1 MNKNQSGGITMNGKS
16 NALKYLASICV
27 LLATLGLSSV
37 VQAAKI
43 TDMTLSD
50 TDAGDVLRIE
60 SNGTLNYQ
68 VFDLDGPPR
77 LVLSFPGATLGDGIK
92 SLQSSGDGV
101 TSVYP
106 VSDKGAVRL
115 EVSLSEALTYD
126 IKEKNNTLI
135 VRFSGAKDQQ
145 KTSAAAHAVIQNI
158 EVRDRGSVT
167 ELVLRGE
174 HMDSNHNAFMT
185 QGNRQL
191 ILDFWGAS
199 SGLKKTNFQYA
210 TQRINAVM
218 VGQSDDRV
226 RLVVKLLPSADMHQQ
241 IDATAGEM
249 VIRLGGVVAK
259 KKANMLEVESVDFKP
274 DDRIAHVMIRTDGT
288 DPVINVREKDD
299 HVTIDVKKSNL
310 LPGQERSQ
318 DVSAFPGPVRQ
329 IDTYQQGDN
338 VRIVTRLR
346 EKVSVTSFQQG
357 NVFTI
362 NFEPED
368 LALARMNAGE
378 RDQFS
383 YTGQKVTFDFKD
395 IDIRNA
401 LKLIAEMSDLNIIMS
416 DDVTGVLTMRLVDV
430 PWDQALELILSARG
444 LGKQQS
450 GNVMRVAPMEVLRSE
465 YATKLEAQRG
475 SQQLEPLIT
484 EFITLSYTKVEDV
497 KKIIEGASAN
507 ATKTSGATSTAAPTA
522 TTGGSMGGG
531 TETTVGILSPRGS
544 FLIDA
549 RTNTLIIKDTE
560 KSINAIKRLVA
571 VVDKPIKQVLIE
583 GRIVE
588 ATDTFQR
595 DVGVRWGGGITNNTG
610 VRFPST
616 VTVGGAATA
625 KGAVGNTVTGNTA
638 ARGFLVDLPAAV
650 SAGSGGAIGL
660 TLGSLNSL
668 INLDLELSAA
678 ESDGEIKVVSNPRVI
693 TTNLKPATISQ
704 GIDVAFSTT
713 SQNGTQ
719 TQFKQAVLSLT
730 ATPQITADNHV
741 IMQLVV
747 TKDSPF
753 LDAKGATTAS
763 VSTKKVDTE
772 VYMDNGETVVVGGI
786 YTRDTTHNES
796 RVPFFS
802 SIPILGNLFKKKF
815 NQDNRTELLIF
826 VTPKILNT
834 VGKQG

>member
-1 MNKNQSGGITMNGKS
+1 VNKNQSGGITMNGKS
-16 NALKYLASICV
+16 NSLKYLASICV

-43 TDMTLSD
+43 TDMALSD

-145 KTSAAAHAVIQNI
+145 KSSTAAHAVIQNI

-199 SGLKKTNFQYA
+199 SGLKETNFQYA

-218 VGQSDDRV
+218 VGQADDRV
-226 RLVVKLLPSADMHQQ
+226 RLVVKLLPSTDMHQQ

-288 DPVINVREKDD
+288 DPIINVREKDD

-522 TTGGSMGGG
+522 TAGGSMGGG

-588 ATDTFQR
+588 AQDTFSR
-595 DVGVRWGGGITNNTG
+595 DIGVSWGGQYTANTG
-610 VRFPST
+610 GATINPVNI
-616 VTVGGAATA
+616 GGTKSNGGIAT
-625 KGAVGNTVTGNTA
+625 GGNGL
-638 ARGFLVDLPAAV
+638 LVDLPAAV
-650 SAGSGGAIGL
+650 GAGSGGAIGIAL
-660 TLGSLNSL
+660 GTLSNVFNLN
-668 INLDLELSAA
+668 LELSALEA
-678 ESDGEIKVVSNPRVI
+678 EGEVKIISNPRVI

-704 GIDVAFSTT
+704 GFDVAFPVAGVAGAPPTIT
-713 SQNGTQ
+713 
-719 TQFKQAVLSLT
+719 FKKAELRLT

-741 IMQLVV
+741 IMQLVI
-747 TKDSPF
+747 TKNSPTT
-753 LDAKGATTAS
+753 DATGTNS
-763 VSTKKVDTE
+763 SISTKEINTE
-772 VYMDNGETVVVGGI
+772 VYMDNGETVVIGGI
-786 YTRDTTHNES
+786 YS
-796 RVPFFS
+796 RTIDGNKQSVPLLS
-802 SIPILGNLFKKKF
+802 RIPILGYLFQRNQKK
-815 NQDNRTELLIF
+815 DNRSELLVF
-826 VTPKILNT
+826 VTPKILTT
-834 VGKQG
+834 VGK

>member
-1 MNKNQSGGITMNGKS
+1 VNKNQLGGITMHGKS
-16 NALKYLASICV
+16 NFLRCLTAIYMLFAM
-27 LLATLGLSSV
+27 LGMTSV
-37 VQAAKI
+37 VQAANI
-43 TDMTLSD
+43 TNIKLL
-50 TDAGDVLRIE
+50 DANDGDVLRIE
-60 SNGTLNYQ
+60 SDGALNYQ

-77 LVLSFPGATLGDGIK
+77 LILSFPDATLADGVEA
-92 SLQSSGDGV
+92 LQSSGDGV
-101 TSVYP
+101 TRVYP
-106 VSDKGAVRL
+106 VSDKSAVRL
-115 EVSLSEALTYD
+115 EVSLSEVLTYEITED
-126 IKEKNNTLI
+126 KQALVVHFAAVKT
-135 VRFSGAKDQQ
+135 QQ
-145 KTSAAAHAVIQNI
+145 KVGSSENAVIQDI

-174 HMDSNHNAFMT
+174 HMDANHNAFMA
-185 QGNRQL
+185 QGNQQL

-199 SGLKKTNFQYA
+199 SHLKKTNFQYS

-218 VGQSDDRV
+218 VGQADDRV

-241 IDATAGEM
+241 IEATPGEL
-249 VIRLGGVVAK
+249 VVRLGGVVAK
-259 KKANMLEVESVDFKP
+259 KKTDVLKVESVDFQP

-299 HVTIDVKKSNL
+299 YITIDVKKSNL
-310 LPGQERSQ
+310 ITGQERSQ

-329 IDTYQQGDN
+329 IDTYQLGEN

-378 RDQFS
+378 RDEFA

-416 DDVTGVLTMRLVDV
+416 DDVSGVLTMRLVDV

-444 LGKQQS
+444 LGKQTS
-450 GNVMRVAPMEVLRSE
+450 GNVMRVAPMEVLRAE
-465 YATKLEAQRG
+465 YETRLEAQRG
-475 SQQLEPLIT
+475 SQQLEPLLT

-507 ATKTSGATSTAAPTA
+507 ATKTSGATSTAVPAS
-522 TTGGSMGGG
+522 TTGSSTNGG
-531 TETTVGILSPRGS
+531 TETSVGILSPRGS

-549 RTNTLIIKDTE
+549 RTNTLIIKDTQ

-588 ATDTFQR
+588 ASDTFAR
-595 DVGVRWGGGITNNTG
+595 DIGVSWGGQYTANTG
-610 VRFPST
+610 GASINPVKI
-616 VTVGGAATA
+616 GGTAATA
-625 KGAVGNTVTGNTA
+625 TTTGGNGL
-638 ARGFLVDLPAAV
+638 LVDLPATIGA
-650 SAGSGGAIGL
+650 AGKGAGGAIGIA
-660 TLGSLNSL
+660 LGSLSNVF
-668 INLDLELSAA
+668 NLNLELSAA
-678 ESDGEIKVVSNPRVI
+678 EAEGEVKIISNPRVI

-704 GIDVAFSTT
+704 GVDVAF
-713 SQNGTQ
+713 Q
-719 TQFKQAVLSLT
+719 TAGVAGAPPTVTFKKAELKLT

-741 IMQLVV
+741 IMQLVI
-747 TKDSPF
+747 TKNSPVQS
-753 LDAKGATTAS
+753 LTGSGTS
-763 VSTKKVDTE
+763 ISTKEINTE
-772 VYMDNGETVVVGGI
+772 VYMDNGETVVIGGI
-786 YTRDTTHNES
+786 YSRTIDTS
-796 RVPFFS
+796 KQSVPLLS
-802 SIPILGNLFKKKF
+802 KIPLLGYLFQRNQKK
-815 NQDNRTELLIF
+815 DNRTELLVF
-826 VTPKILNT
+826 VTPKILNS
-834 VGKQG
+834 VASESR

>member
-16 NALKYLASICV
+16 NSLKYLASICV

-43 TDMTLSD
+43 TDMALSD

-145 KTSAAAHAVIQNI
+145 KSSTAAHAVIQNI

-199 SGLKKTNFQYA
+199 SGLKETNFQYA

-218 VGQSDDRV
+218 VGQADDRV
-226 RLVVKLLPSADMHQQ
+226 RLVVKLLPSTDMHQQ

-288 DPVINVREKDD
+288 DPIINVREKDD

-522 TTGGSMGGG
+522 TAGGSMGGG

-588 ATDTFQR
+588 AQDTFSR
-595 DVGVRWGGGITNNTG
+595 DIGVSWGGQYTANTG
-610 VRFPST
+610 GATINPVNI
-616 VTVGGAATA
+616 GGTKSNGGIAT
-625 KGAVGNTVTGNTA
+625 GGNGL
-638 ARGFLVDLPAAV
+638 LVDLPAAV
-650 SAGSGGAIGL
+650 GAGSGGAIGIAL
-660 TLGSLNSL
+660 GTLSNVFNLN
-668 INLDLELSAA
+668 LELSALEA
-678 ESDGEIKVVSNPRVI
+678 EGEVKIISNPRVI

-704 GIDVAFSTT
+704 GFDVAFPVAGVAGAPPTIT
-713 SQNGTQ
+713 
-719 TQFKQAVLSLT
+719 FKKAELRLT

-741 IMQLVV
+741 IMQLVI
-747 TKDSPF
+747 TKNSPTT
-753 LDAKGATTAS
+753 DATGTNS
-763 VSTKKVDTE
+763 SISTKEINTE
-772 VYMDNGETVVVGGI
+772 VYMDNGETVVIGGI
-786 YTRDTTHNES
+786 YS
-796 RVPFFS
+796 RTIDGNKQSVPLLS
-802 SIPILGNLFKKKF
+802 RIPILGYLFQRNQKK
-815 NQDNRTELLIF
+815 DNRSELLVF
-826 VTPKILNT
+826 VTPKILTT
-834 VGKQG
+834 VGK

>member
-1 MNKNQSGGITMNGKS
+1 VKRNQLGGTMMNSKS
-16 NALKYLASICV
+16 NFLKYLASVCMLV
-27 LLATLGLSSV
+27 VTLGAASV
-37 VQAAKI
+37 VQAAQI
-43 TDMTLSD
+43 TDITLLDSKD
-50 TDAGDVLRIE
+50 GDVLRIK
-60 SNGTLNYQ
+60 SDGVLNYQ

-77 LVLSFPGATLGDGIK
+77 LVLSFPGATLSNNVEAMK
-92 SLQSSGDGV
+92 LSGDGV
-101 TSVYP
+101 TRIYP
-106 VSDKGAVRL
+106 VSDKGTVRL
-115 EVSLSEALTYD
+115 EVSLSEVLTYN
-126 IKEKNNTLI
+126 IQETKNTIL
-135 VRFSGAKDQQ
+135 VRFAGVKTQQ
-145 KTSAAAHAVIQNI
+145 KEHAGTHAVLQDI

-174 HMDSNHNAFMT
+174 HMDANHNAFMT
-185 QGNRQL
+185 EGNSQL
-191 ILDFWGAS
+191 ILDFWGATS
-199 SGLKKTNFQYA
+199 RLKKTNFQYA
-210 TQRINAVM
+210 TQRINAVI
-218 VGQSDDRV
+218 VGQADDRV
-226 RLVVKLLPSADMHQQ
+226 RLVVKLLPSSDMHQQ
-241 IDATAGEM
+241 IDASAGEL
-249 VIRLGGVVAK
+249 VVRLGRVTAK
-259 KKANMLEVESVDFKP
+259 KKAGLLEVESVDFQP

-288 DPVINVREKDD
+288 APVISVREKDD
-299 HVTIDVKKSNL
+299 HIVIDVKKSKL
-310 LPGQERSQ
+310 LAGQERSQ

-329 IDTYQQGDN
+329 IDTYQVGDQ

-378 RDQFS
+378 RDNFA

-416 DDVTGVLTMRLVDV
+416 DDVTGMLTMRLVDV

-450 GNVMRVAPMEVLRSE
+450 GNVMRIAPMEVLRSE
-465 YATKLEAQRG
+465 YATRLEAQRG

-484 EFITLSYTKVEDV
+484 EFITLSYTKVDDV

-507 ATKTSGATSTAAPTA
+507 ATKTTGASAAAPTA
-522 TTGGSMGGG
+522 GTGGG
-531 TETTVGILSPRGS
+531 TQSSVGILSPRGS
-544 FLIDA
+544 FLIDV
-549 RTNTLIIKDTE
+549 RTNTLIIKDTQ

-583 GRIVE
+583 ARIVE
-588 ATDTFQR
+588 ASDNFQR
-595 DVGVRWGGGITNNTG
+595 DIGVRWGGGITNNTG

-616 VTVGGAATA
+616 VSVGGAIKSINPGTGVKSTAT
-625 KGAVGNTVTGNTA
+625 GS
-638 ARGFLVDLPAAV
+638 RGFLVDLPATV
-650 SAGSGGAIGL
+650 GAGSGGAIGIA
-660 TLGSLNSL
+660 LGSLNSL
-668 INLDLELSAA
+668 INLDLELSAS
-678 ESDGEIKVVSNPRVI
+678 ESEGDIKIISNPRVI

-704 GIDVAFSTT
+704 GVDVAFSTT

-719 TQFKQAVLSLT
+719 TQFKKAVLSLT

-753 LDAKGATTAS
+753 LDSAGATTAS
-763 VSTKKVDTE
+763 ISTKTVETE
-772 VYMDNGETVVVGGI
+772 VYMDNGETVVIGGI
-786 YTRDTTHNES
+786 YTRDITKSEA
-796 RVPFFS
+796 RVPLLS
-802 SIPILGNLFKKKF
+802 SIPILGYLFKKKLTK
-815 NQDNRTELLIF
+815 DNRSELLIF

-834 VGKQG
+834 ASESR